1 MNSENQQPEQAE
13 DAPVE
18 DFEAMLQQAL
28 GITPHDEVA
37 SVELVSAQLDQSDL
51 PKGHKSGYVAV
62 VGRPNVGKSTL
73 VNTILGEKI
82 AIVSPKPQ
90 TTRLQQLGIYT
101 RDDVQIIFV
110 DTPGIHKPQNNLG
123 HFMVDVAV
131 NALRAAD
138 VVLFVTDISEPLT
151 PKDQNIAE
159 IIQKAGDHL
168 KLIRILNKVDEHK
181 RPDSYQIDVEKHLAL
196 VSYDDWTTT
205 IATQEK
211 GLGDLLKRIIER
223 LPKGPRFYPPD
234 QVSDMRVRDMIAEIV
249 REAVLYNTRDEVPHS
264 VATLVEEFKER
275 ESGVVYI
282 ACNIYVERDS
292 QKRIIIG
299 KGGQM
304 VKNISTRA
312 RQQSEILIEKTI
324 FLDLHVKVMKNWR
337 RDEAMLQ
344 RLGYRINQK

>member
-1 MNSENQQPEQAE
+1 MNDENQSTEKPEK
-13 DAPVE
+13 

-28 GITPHDEVA
+28 GVTQHDEVA
-37 SVELVSAQLDQSDL
+37 GLEFSPTQLDQSDL
-51 PKGHKSGYVAV
+51 PPNHKSGYVAV

-73 VNTILGEKI
+73 VNTIIGEKI

-101 RDDVQIIFV
+101 QATAQIIFV

-131 NALRAAD
+131 NALRDAD
-138 VVLFVTDISEPLT
+138 VVLFVTDISEPLDS
-151 PKDQNIAE
+151 KDRNIAE
-159 IIQKAGDHL
+159 LIGQANANL
-168 KLIRILNKVDEHK
+168 KLIRILNKVDEH
-181 RPDSYQIDVEKHLAL
+181 RNPDNYQADVEKHLAL
-196 VSYDDWTTT
+196 APYEDWTTT
-205 IATQEK
+205 IATRDK
-211 GLGDLLKRIIER
+211 GIGDLLKRIIER
-223 LPKGPRFYPPD
+223 LPEGPRFYPPE
-234 QVSDMRVRDMIAEIV
+234 QVSDMRVRDMVAEIV
-249 REAVLYNTRDEVPHS
+249 REAVLNNTRDEVPHS

-275 ESGVVYI
+275 ENGVVYV

-304 VKNISTRA
+304 IKHISTRA
-312 RQQSEILIEKTI
+312 RHEAQTLIEKQI

-337 RDEAMLQ
+337 RDQQMLQ
-344 RLGYRINQK
+344 RLGYRIGQQ